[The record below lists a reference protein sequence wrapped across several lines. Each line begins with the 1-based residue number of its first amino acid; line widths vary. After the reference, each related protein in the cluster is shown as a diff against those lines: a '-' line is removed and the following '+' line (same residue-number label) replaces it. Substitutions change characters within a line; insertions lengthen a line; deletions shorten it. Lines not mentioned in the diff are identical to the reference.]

1 MNKPKI
7 PKELL
12 AFMIF
17 NSIFVITAVLYF
29 ELEHFTPTMSFQ
41 ESLGLFIIFVL
52 IAVATGPAIIIFCF
66 YNLLLIPIHKQNRN
80 YAAIIYS
87 IYVSISLVFGAIYL
101 YIANN
106 VYRELNNNPALY
118 QIGVLLYLSINIAGT
133 IHAMIAAKESGLREG
148 HSRKSHA

>member
-1 MNKPKI
+1 MDKPKI
-7 PKELL
+7 PKKLL

-29 ELEHFTPTMSFQ
+29 ELKRFTPTMSFQ
-41 ESLGLFIIFVL
+41 ESLGLFLLFVQ
-52 IAVATGPAIIIFCF
+52 IAVATGPATIIFCL

-80 YAAIIYS
+80 YATIIYS

-133 IHAMIAAKESGLREG
+133 IHAIIAAKESGLRED
-148 HSRKSHA
+148 HSRKSLG

>member
-41 ESLGLFIIFVL
+41 ESLGLFLIFVL
-52 IAVATGPAIIIFCF
+52 MAVATGPAIIIFCF
-66 YNLLLIPIHKQNRN
+66 YNLLLAPIHKQNRN

-106 VYRELNNNPALY
+106 VYRELNNNPVLY
-118 QIGVLLYLSINIAGT
+118 QIGVLSYLSINIAGT
-133 IHAMIAAKESGLREG
+133 IHAIIAAKESGLRK
-148 HSRKSHA
+148 RPL